1 MKPEDILDG
10 LGHVSDRMVLD
21 AQNLKKSPRSG
32 MKWGSL
38 AACILCGLILLGVC
52 AAKLWNRD
60 DQQSQR
66 PAEPSAAPVVSQTP
80 QDSAEESIP
89 VEDTESAGAE
99 ISDYQVAVTEN
110 AVYFIDPRVG
120 LLSLDPESK
129 AVTTI
134 LPNGE
139 CSLIRSEGQV
149 YCLNQATRSLGRV
162 EDNDVT
168 PLALLEDVG
177 PGWPILL
184 GVSDGYVCWKEDWM
198 LYVASLEDG
207 AVRYSLPMQNG
218 VDSFQT
224 CGAYQG
230 ALYCVNNGG
239 GAAKGTL
246 FRIMLDSG
254 EKEIL
259 WEPVTEAEPG
269 LNLRM
274 DGSMLDDTAWIEG
287 DRLYLQGEWESAGDF
302 ESSYFCYD
310 LSSGDL
316 RELTARESGVTSI
329 GARGTKLYVMRT
341 DMTYDG
347 NTAPHYEVFDDE
359 TGDTTV
365 LIDEVEIKKLGTF
378 YNWTPSDGGIYYGRV
393 SDAEASGQDVCG
405 LYYYD
410 LEAKTSTRLYQGA
423 TQYSGLAIEP
433 DWYWNPYGELI
444 ADNNYMFC
452 TFDLTRSQDG
462 IYFSEPASGIYRYD
476 AESGEAQQVVSGIAC
491 RILDTEEGLYVTCS
505 DTGEVYQIE
514 NGEARFLLTLEK
526 ESQIAVRPVGVK
538 NGVLYW
544 NWYAT
549 DLSTGETK
557 EHPVFRARR
566 SQPQI
571 IRQGKA
577 YCLGADGEIGYVDV
591 TGGTEVYQSDWTLK
605 RTERYGESN
614 IRFYDDCILALQ
626 KEANGYGVY
635 QVSYEDGSR
644 KRIGRVEA
652 ECVRLLNL
660 DGETL
665 YLEQLEESSPGRV
678 LSMDLGTGTV
688 QTVMNADTNSSLQYA
703 SEIRVWN
710 GVCYDCYRALGQ
722 DIGAVLH
729 TYALSDGEEH
739 TTAVGDT
746 SEITEAPVETPN
758 IAWPVEEPAE

>member
-1 MKPEDILDG
+1 
-10 LGHVSDRMVLD
+10 
-21 AQNLKKSPRSG
+21 
-32 MKWGSL
+32 
-38 AACILCGLILLGVC
+38 
-52 AAKLWNRD
+52 
-60 DQQSQR
+60 
-66 PAEPSAAPVVSQTP
+66 
-80 QDSAEESIP
+80 
-89 VEDTESAGAE
+89 
-99 ISDYQVAVTEN
+99 
-110 AVYFIDPRVG
+110 
-120 LLSLDPESK
+120 
-129 AVTTI
+129 
-134 LPNGE
+134 
-139 CSLIRSEGQV
+139 
-149 YCLNQATRSLGRV
+149 
-162 EDNDVT
+162 
-168 PLALLEDVG
+168 
-177 PGWPILL
+177 
-184 GVSDGYVCWKEDWM
+184 
-198 LYVASLEDG
+198 
-207 AVRYSLPMQNG
+207 
-218 VDSFQT
+218 
-224 CGAYQG
+224 
-230 ALYCVNNGG
+230 
-239 GAAKGTL
+239 
-246 FRIMLDSG
+246 
-254 EKEIL
+254 
-259 WEPVTEAEPG
+259 
-269 LNLRM
+269 
-274 DGSMLDDTAWIEG
+274 
-287 DRLYLQGEWESAGDF
+287 
-302 ESSYFCYD
+302 
-310 LSSGDL
+310 
-316 RELTARESGVTSI
+316 
-329 GARGTKLYVMRT
+329 
-341 DMTYDG
+341 
-347 NTAPHYEVFDDE
+347 
-359 TGDTTV
+359 
-365 LIDEVEIKKLGTF
+365 
-378 YNWTPSDGGIYYGRV
+378 
-393 SDAEASGQDVCG
+393 
-405 LYYYD
+405 
-410 LEAKTSTRLYQGA
+410 
-423 TQYSGLAIEP
+423 
-433 DWYWNPYGELI
+433 
-444 ADNNYMFC
+444 MFC

-571 IRQGKA
+571 IRQGKV

>member
-1 MKPEDILDG
+1 M
-10 LGHVSDRMVLD
+10 S
-21 AQNLKKSPRSG
+21 
-32 MKWGSL
+32 
-38 AACILCGLILLGVC
+38 
-52 AAKLWNRD
+52 
-60 DQQSQR
+60 
-66 PAEPSAAPVVSQTP
+66 
-80 QDSAEESIP
+80 
-89 VEDTESAGAE
+89 
-99 ISDYQVAVTEN
+99 
-110 AVYFIDPRVG
+110 
-120 LLSLDPESK
+120 
-129 AVTTI
+129 
-134 LPNGE
+134 
-139 CSLIRSEGQV
+139 
-149 YCLNQATRSLGRV
+149 
-162 EDNDVT
+162 
-168 PLALLEDVG
+168 
-177 PGWPILL
+177 
-184 GVSDGYVCWKEDWM
+184 
-198 LYVASLEDG
+198 
-207 AVRYSLPMQNG
+207 
-218 VDSFQT
+218 
-224 CGAYQG
+224 
-230 ALYCVNNGG
+230 
-239 GAAKGTL
+239 
-246 FRIMLDSG
+246 
-254 EKEIL
+254 
-259 WEPVTEAEPG
+259 
-269 LNLRM
+269 
-274 DGSMLDDTAWIEG
+274 
-287 DRLYLQGEWESAGDF
+287 
-302 ESSYFCYD
+302 
-310 LSSGDL
+310 
-316 RELTARESGVTSI
+316 
-329 GARGTKLYVMRT
+329 
-341 DMTYDG
+341 
-347 NTAPHYEVFDDE
+347 
-359 TGDTTV
+359 
-365 LIDEVEIKKLGTF
+365 
-378 YNWTPSDGGIYYGRV
+378 
-393 SDAEASGQDVCG
+393 
-405 LYYYD
+405 
-410 LEAKTSTRLYQGA
+410 
-423 TQYSGLAIEP
+423 
-433 DWYWNPYGELI
+433 
-444 ADNNYMFC
+444 
-452 TFDLTRSQDG
+452 
-462 IYFSEPASGIYRYD
+462 
-476 AESGEAQQVVSGIAC
+476 
-491 RILDTEEGLYVTCS
+491 
-505 DTGEVYQIE
+505 
-514 NGEARFLLTLEK
+514 
-526 ESQIAVRPVGVK
+526 VK